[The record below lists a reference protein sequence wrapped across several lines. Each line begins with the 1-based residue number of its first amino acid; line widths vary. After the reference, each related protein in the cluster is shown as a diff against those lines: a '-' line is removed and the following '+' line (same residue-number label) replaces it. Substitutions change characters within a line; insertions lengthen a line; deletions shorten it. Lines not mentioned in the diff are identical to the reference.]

1 MTPERMDTRVEPHGL
16 PLRLRDI
23 NLFRRS
29 ARSDA
34 SLGGMRGAEAFE
46 RLYAEAPGNDPWASA
61 DTRYL
66 YQRRKYE
73 RILSL
78 LPPGRSFARA
88 LDLGCGLGLLAERV
102 APRCRDFL
110 GIDLSATALERARL
124 RLGAALPHAR
134 FEQGDAT
141 HLPAAFE
148 GRFDLVL
155 AADVIYYLPPGHLTD
170 AGLKALVTRLARLLT
185 PDGLLLVANHD
196 FARWDADT
204 RLSRRIHAALRWCPG
219 LRLAEERRFAFFRA
233 SLLQAGCGGEG
244 G

>member
-1 MTPERMDTRVEPHGL
+1 MIGPRTGARVAPHGM

-46 RLYAEAPGNDPWASA
+46 RLYADAPGNDPWASA
-61 DTRYL
+61 DSRYL

-102 APRCRDFL
+102 APRCRDML
-110 GIDLSATALERARL
+110 GMDVSATALGRARE
-124 RLGAALPHAR
+124 RLGASLPHLR
-134 FEQGDAT
+134 FEEGDAT
-141 HLPAAFE
+141 RLPAAFD
-148 GRFDLVL
+148 GGFDLVL
-155 AADVIYYLPPGHLTD
+155 AADVIYYLPPAELTD
-170 AGLKALVTRLARLLT
+170 AGLKALVARLARLLM
-185 PDGLLLVANHD
+185 PGGLLLVANHD
-196 FARWDADT
+196 FSGWDADT
-204 RLSRRIHAALRWCPG
+204 RLSRRIHAALRWCPA

-233 SLLQAGCGGEG
+233 SVLQGGQG
-244 G
+244 